1 MKHRARHRGFILL
14 AALAVLTIV
23 GVAMLTLAGATVY
36 DGQRTFDHARRAQLD
51 QMLLAAANEAIEHLK
66 QAAPKAGESWDVELP
81 ESLTEQS
88 ATLKTTVE
96 PDSDANQIVLDVHA
110 QVANRSAEQT
120 LHFTRTTSG
129 WKLAAA
135 DVSL

>member
-23 GVAMLTLAGATVY
+23 GVAMLTLAGATAY

-51 QMLLAAANEAIEHLK
+51 QMLLAGANEAIEHLK

-88 ATLKTTVE
+88 A
-96 PDSDANQIVLDVHA
+96 
-110 QVANRSAEQT
+110 R
-120 LHFTRTTSG
+120 R
-129 WKLAAA
+129 
-135 DVSL
+135 